1 VQINLV
7 GVGFPHLILYRTA
20 EEAAKSRASRLGGFP
35 DLGELALSGG
45 FLRSDLFKR
54 EGAESLMSDLVVRLA
69 DFPEEFLEIKAIR
82 KVVFQEEQGVEEA
95 LEFDGK
101 DEICDHLIA
110 FLDDKAVGTARIR
123 YIDDKTVKIERV
135 AVLSTARG
143 QGIGKKIINEAL
155 LIIANKKIPE
165 VVINAQEYIKGLYYK
180 LGFAQEGEIFIEA
193 GIPHV
198 KMRKKL

>member
-1 VQINLV
+1 
-7 GVGFPHLILYRTA
+7 
-20 EEAAKSRASRLGGFP
+20 
-35 DLGELALSGG
+35 
-45 FLRSDLFKR
+45 
-54 EGAESLMSDLVVRLA
+54 MSDLVVRLA

-82 KVVFQEEQGVEEA
+82 KIVFQDEQGVEEA
-95 LEFDGK
+95 LDFDGK

-123 YIDDKTVKIERV
+123 YIDDKTVKIERL
-135 AVLSTARG
+135 AVLSPARG
-143 QGIGKKIINEAL
+143 QGIGKKIIEQAL

-180 LGFAQEGEIFIEA
+180 FGFAEEGEIFIEA

-198 KMRKKL
+198 KMSKTLIM

>member
-1 VQINLV
+1 
-7 GVGFPHLILYRTA
+7 
-20 EEAAKSRASRLGGFP
+20 
-35 DLGELALSGG
+35 
-45 FLRSDLFKR
+45 
-54 EGAESLMSDLVVRLA
+54 MSDLVVRLA
-69 DFPEEFLEIKAIR
+69 DFSEFSQIKAIR

-110 FLDDKAVGTARIR
+110 YLDQKAVGTARMR
-123 YIDDKTVKIERV
+123 YLDDKTVKIERL
-135 AVLSTARG
+135 AVLSTVRG
-143 QGIGKKIINEAL
+143 QGIGNKILNEAL

-165 VVINAQEYIKGLYYK
+165 VVINAQVYIKGLYYK
-180 LGFAQEGEIFIEA
+180 SGFVEEGEIFIEA

>member
-1 VQINLV
+1 
-7 GVGFPHLILYRTA
+7 
-20 EEAAKSRASRLGGFP
+20 
-35 DLGELALSGG
+35 
-45 FLRSDLFKR
+45 
-54 EGAESLMSDLVVRLA
+54 MSDLIIRLA
-69 DFPEEFLEIKAIR
+69 DLSFEFSQIKAIR

-110 FLDDKAVGTARIR
+110 YLNNLAVGTARMR
-123 YIDDKTVKIERV
+123 YLDDKTVKIERL
-135 AVLSTARG
+135 AVLSTVRG

-165 VVINAQEYIKGLYYK
+165 VVINAQVYIKGLYYK
-180 LGFAQEGEIFIEA
+180 FGFVEEGEIFIEA

-198 KMRKKL
+198 KMRKNL

>member
-1 VQINLV
+1 
-7 GVGFPHLILYRTA
+7 
-20 EEAAKSRASRLGGFP
+20 
-35 DLGELALSGG
+35 
-45 FLRSDLFKR
+45 
-54 EGAESLMSDLVVRLA
+54 MSDLVIRLA
-69 DFPEEFLEIKAIR
+69 DLSFEFSQIKAIR
-82 KVVFQEEQGVEEA
+82 KIVFQEEQGVEED

-123 YIDDKTVKIERV
+123 YLDDKTVKIERL

-165 VVINAQEYIKGLYYK
+165 VVINAQEYVKNLYYK
-180 LGFAQEGEIFIEA
+180 LGFAEEGEIFIEA

>member
-1 VQINLV
+1 M
-7 GVGFPHLILYRTA
+7 GFPHLNFISNRQ
-20 EEAAKSRASRLGGFP
+20 ERQERQ
-35 DLGELALSGG
+35 
-45 FLRSDLFKR
+45 
-54 EGAESLMSDLVVRLA
+54 ESLMRDLVVRLA
-69 DFPEEFLEIKAIR
+69 DFSEDFSQIKAIR

-110 FLDDKAVGTARIR
+110 YLDNLAVGTARMR
-123 YIDDKTVKIERV
+123 YLDDKTVKIERL
-135 AVLSTARG
+135 AVLSRVRG

-165 VVINAQEYIKGLYYK
+165 VVINAQVYIKGLYYK
-180 LGFAQEGEIFIEA
+180 FGFVEEGEIFIEA